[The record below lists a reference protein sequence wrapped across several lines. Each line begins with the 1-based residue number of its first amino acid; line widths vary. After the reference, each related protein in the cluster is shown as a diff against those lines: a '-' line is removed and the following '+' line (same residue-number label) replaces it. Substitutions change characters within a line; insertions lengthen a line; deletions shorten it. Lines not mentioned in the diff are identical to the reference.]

1 MPADHLRELSM
12 GMSHD
17 FEVAIDE
24 GRDHRPGRHGDLRPA
39 AATGCMTSSLR
50 LSTTS
55 RGVRVDLR
63 VIPRAPKT
71 ALDGVRDGR
80 LLVRVTAP
88 PVDRAANDAVVAALA
103 TALRVPRRNI
113 SIVAGDTGRNK
124 TVEIAGLA
132 ASDLLARLSAIL
144 TD

>member
-1 MPADHLRELSM
+1 
-12 GMSHD
+12 
-17 FEVAIDE
+17 
-24 GRDHRPGRHGDLRPA
+24 
-39 AATGCMTSSLR
+39 MTSSLR
-50 LSTTS
+50 VSTTAT
-55 RGVRVDLR
+55 GVRVDLR
-63 VIPRAPKT
+63 VIPRSPKT

-88 PVDRAANDAVVAALA
+88 PVDRAANDALVAALA
-103 TALRVPRRNI
+103 SALRVPRRDVG
-113 SIVAGDTGRNK
+113 IVSGATGRNK